1 MAIVDSQTW
10 ITRRVVVLNCRA
22 NISLRHCHSINM
34 DHSMRYFLPFS
45 VLLIKAAQDLVIPP
59 VVAIE
64 DLLLEGDFE
73 CGEFVLSLVQ
83 LDVSTRGCEAFF
95 LLATLTMFAQKK
107 QLFS

>member
-22 NISLRHCHSINM
+22 NISLRRC
-34 DHSMRYFLPFS
+34 HSMRYFLPFI